1 MFMKKLYRCTEPH
14 EGPSSGFRTQDMLT
28 PDRAVRDLI
37 AVFRMGYREGKYES
51 GSGPFFDMGLSR
63 IKDMKY
69 SAEDVFNLSLA
80 LAAFEH
86 EADFGFRFQ
95 RVMNTLVNLGPEDR
109 YVIQTSHLSSRINAL
124 GHIGKKKHLTI
135 EGDVGDCTGFEL
147 REASLV
153 INGNAGAHLA
163 AKMRSGDI
171 NINGEFES
179 IADIHG
185 GKVFQRGKQI
195 WPSE

>member
-1 MFMKKLYRCTEPH
+1 MQKLFRCTEIP
-14 EGPSSGFRTQDMLT
+14 EGPSSGFKKQDILA

-37 AVFRMGYREGKYES
+37 SIFRMGYREGKYES
-51 GSGPFFDMGLSR
+51 GSGPFFDMGLAR
-63 IKDMKY
+63 IKDTKY
-69 SAEDVFNLSLA
+69 SSEDVFNLSLA

-95 RVMNTLVNLGPEDR
+95 RVMNTLVTLGAEDH
-109 YVIQTSHLSSRINAL
+109 YVIQTAHLSTKINAL
-124 GHIGKKKHLTI
+124 GFISRKKHLTI
-135 EGDVGDCTGFEL
+135 EGDVGDCAGFEL
-147 REASLV
+147 RDASLV
-153 INGNAGAHLA
+153 INGNAGKHLA

-179 IADIHG
+179 LADVHG

-195 WPSE
+195 WPVE